1 MSASRIPRTRTTQAQ
16 TTQPRT
22 ADAGARIPDAGTA
35 RADLGLRA
43 VRLGPL
49 SAVVRPRRIVVA
61 VALILVTVLVFAAN
75 LGRGDFPMSV
85 PDVLRTLAGG
95 GTRLEETIVFRW
107 RLGRAVVGLAVG
119 AALAFSGALTQ
130 SVARNPLASPDVLG
144 ITNGASV
151 AAVFVITVSGTHGL
165 FGDAAAF
172 GRDVLGVPVVAIIG
186 SVLTA
191 ALVWWVAGKDRG
203 SMLRLVLIGVG
214 ASMFLN
220 AISTWLMAGTTLD
233 QAAEARLWLTGS
245 LNGRGWDQAWAPL
258 ICSLAALALA
268 GWLAFQLAGL
278 SLGPEIAHGLGHR
291 LRVAQAGLLLV
302 AVVLAAVAV
311 SAAGPIPFVA
321 FVAPQIAQR
330 LTGAATPPLWCSALT
345 GMLLVSAA
353 DLVAR
358 TVLPW
363 ELPLGIVTAVC
374 GSPVL
379 IWLVLKMNRKA
390 SA

>member
-1 MSASRIPRTRTTQAQ
+1 MSASHIPQSRTARPRT
-16 TTQPRT
+16 P
-22 ADAGARIPDAGTA
+22 DAGAPGTRTS
-35 RADLGLRA
+35 RATLGIRA
-43 VRLGPL
+43 VRIGRL
-49 SAVVRPRRIVVA
+49 SFVVRPRHLLVA

-107 RLGRAVVGLAVG
+107 RLGRAVAGLAVG

-151 AAVFVITVSGTHGL
+151 AAVFVITVAGTPGVL
-165 FGDAAAF
+165 GAVASF
-172 GRDVLGVPVVAIIG
+172 GRDTLGVPVVAIIG

-214 ASMFLN
+214 AAMFLN
-220 AISTWLMAGTTLD
+220 AISTWLMAGTTLE

-258 ICSLAALALA
+258 ICSLAALASA

-291 LRVAQAGLLLV
+291 LRVAQAGQLLA

-311 SAAGPIPFVA
+311 SAARPIPFVA

-353 DLVAR
+353 DLLAR

-374 GSPVL
+374 GAPVL

>member
-1 MSASRIPRTRTTQAQ
+1 MSASRIPQTR

-22 ADAGARIPDAGTA
+22 AGSRETSTADAGTA

-49 SAVVRPRRIVVA
+49 SAVLRPRRIVVA
-61 VALILVTVLVFAAN
+61 VVLILVTVLVFAAN

-165 FGDAAAF
+165 FGDAAVF

-268 GWLAFQLAGL
+268 GGWP
-278 SLGPEIAHGLGHR
+278 SSWR
-291 LRVAQAGLLLV
+291 
-302 AVVLAAVAV
+302 
-311 SAAGPIPFVA
+311 
-321 FVAPQIAQR
+321 
-330 LTGAATPPLWCSALT
+330 
-345 GMLLVSAA
+345 
-353 DLVAR
+353 
-358 TVLPW
+358 
-363 ELPLGIVTAVC
+363 
-374 GSPVL
+374 GSPSARRSPTG
-379 IWLVLKMNRKA
+379 WATA
-390 SA
+390 SGSRRRASCWSPSCWPRWRSPRPGRSPSSPSWPRRSPSGSPGRPPRRCGARP

>member
-1 MSASRIPRTRTTQAQ
+1 M
-16 TTQPRT
+16 
-22 ADAGARIPDAGTA
+22 
-35 RADLGLRA
+35 GLRA

-49 SAVVRPRRIVVA
+49 SAVLRPRRIVVA
-61 VALILVTVLVFAAN
+61 VVLILVTVLVFAAN

-165 FGDAAAF
+165 FGDAAVF

-233 QAAEARLWLTGS
+233 QTAEARLWLTGS

-268 GWLAFQLAGL
+268 GRLAFQLAGL

-291 LRVAQAGLLLV
+291 LRVAQASQLLV

-330 LTGAATPPLWCSALT
+330 ITGAATPPLWCSALT

-374 GSPVL
+374 GAPVL

>member
-1 MSASRIPRTRTTQAQ
+1 MSASRIPQTH

-22 ADAGARIPDAGTA
+22 AGSRETSTADAGTA

-49 SAVVRPRRIVVA
+49 SAVLRPRRIVVA
-61 VALILVTVLVFAAN
+61 VVLILVTVLVFAAN

-165 FGDAAAF
+165 FGDAAVF

-268 GWLAFQLAGL
+268 GGLAFQLAGL

-291 LRVAQAGLLLV
+291 LRVAFAGGAGAIV
-302 AVVLAAVAV
+302 
-311 SAAGPIPFVA
+311 AGPTMS
-321 FVAPQIAQR
+321 R
-330 LTGAATPPLWCSALT
+330 LSPSSSSSASPWSWRC
-345 GMLLVSAA
+345 GRC
-353 DLVAR
+353 AR
-358 TVLPW
+358 P
-363 ELPLGIVTAVC
+363 
-374 GSPVL
+374 
-379 IWLVLKMNRKA
+379 
-390 SA
+390 